1 MIFRI
6 IQFLS
11 FMFAMNKEPWKIRQR
26 VKLINGHYLPEH
38 SNPCTNSEYECEG
51 TVSGVEKSNGKD
63 SYATVKWD
71 NGYTNVYPIGP
82 GILHRLFISD
92 FPMKKKY
99 LVKNVL
105 VLNETNPNIAFK
117 KKKEYMV
124 MNNG

>member
-11 FMFAMNKEPWKIRQR
+11 FRFAMNKEPWKIGQR
-26 VKLINGHYLPEH
+26 VKLINGHYPPEH

-51 TVSGVEKSNGKD
+51 TVASIETPQAN
-63 SYATVKWD
+63 VKWD
-71 NGYTNVYPIGP
+71 NGHTNVYPVGRGP
-82 GILHRLFISD
+82 LHRLFISD

-99 LVKNVL
+99 LEKSVM

>member
-1 MIFRI
+1 MD
-6 IQFLS
+6 
-11 FMFAMNKEPWKIRQR
+11 KEPWKIGQR
-26 VKLINGHYLPEH
+26 VKLINGYYPPAH

-51 TVSGVEKSNGKD
+51 TVTSIEKNLR
-63 SYATVKWD
+63 AMVKWD
-71 NGYTNVYPIGP
+71 NGHTNGYPTGP
-82 GILHRLFISD
+82 RALRRLFITD

-99 LVKNVL
+99 LEKSVM

>member
-1 MIFRI
+1 MIFRL

-11 FMFAMNKEPWKIRQR
+11 FRFAMNKEPWKIGQR
-26 VKLINGHYLPEH
+26 VKLIHGYYPQEH
-38 SNPCTNSEYECEG
+38 SNPCVNSEYECEG
-51 TVSGVEKSNGKD
+51 TVTSTEGSQ
-63 SYATVKWD
+63 ATVKWD

-82 GILHRLFISD
+82 GVLHRLFISD

-99 LVKNVL
+99 LEKSVI

-124 MNNG
+124 RNNG